1 MMTQTEDEPLNDKN
15 VRDAINVGIDRDA
28 LAEALDD
35 QVSPLYGFISKAQAG
50 YSEDKEAEYA
60 EKFAYNP
67 DKAKE
72 LLAAAGYTDSDGDG
86 IVDKNGTP
94 LTIEY
99 CSPTDKA
106 SNKAA
111 APVIQAQ
118 LKEIGIDLQITEY
131 EAAYIKQL
139 QKDNNFQMMARSYVW
154 NDADILYYVF
164 TEESGYPWHEQ
175 TVTDALVAARYE
187 TDPEARVVKYEE
199 AQDAIFQYTPAISMF
214 ADKYCIASTSGIKG
228 FKVTNDGR
236 SIFNDVT
243 KE

>member
-1 MMTQTEDEPLNDKN
+1 
-15 VRDAINVGIDRDA
+15 
-28 LAEALDD
+28 
-35 QVSPLYGFISKAQAG
+35 
-50 YSEDKEAEYA
+50 
-60 EKFAYNP
+60 
-67 DKAKE
+67 
-72 LLAAAGYTDSDGDG
+72 
-86 IVDKNGTP
+86 
-94 LTIEY
+94 
-99 CSPTDKA
+99 
-106 SNKAA
+106 
-111 APVIQAQ
+111 
-118 LKEIGIDLQITEY
+118 
-131 EAAYIKQL
+131 
-139 QKDNNFQMMARSYVW
+139 MARSYVW
-154 NDADILYYVF
+154 NDADIRYYVF